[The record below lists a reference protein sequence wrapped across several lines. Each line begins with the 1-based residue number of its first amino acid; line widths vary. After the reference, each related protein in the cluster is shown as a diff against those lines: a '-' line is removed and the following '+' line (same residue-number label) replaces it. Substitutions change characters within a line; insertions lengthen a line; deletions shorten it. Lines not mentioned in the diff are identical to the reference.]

1 MIEVLLDARETR
13 RMSAGMRVYVRELA
27 ERLPFVASDIDLR
40 TVTGGDIFSFTEQ
53 VELPF
58 ASRHADLVHFPTIF
72 APVMLPRKYVVTVHD
87 LIHMRWP
94 DLFSRTTAV
103 YYKLFVRRLL
113 EGAAR
118 VIVGDERTV
127 GDCERF
133 FGIPRDRVRVVPLGY
148 DPALLAVPARRA
160 DRPYVLY
167 VGNHRAHKN
176 LPTLLA
182 AWERLPAG
190 VVLDLVLTGEN
201 DLKAVER
208 RHERRL
214 VFLGELTPA
223 EVGSA
228 IAGASALVQPSLAE
242 GFGLPV
248 LEALVR
254 GIPVIAAEEAFPQ
267 MFAPY
272 VMRFSARDVDTL
284 TVLLEEAANAPQ
296 RLRAQV
302 GEGTA
307 VARAYTWDRFA
318 EAIADVYRETAG
330 EPSA

>member
-27 ERLPFVASDIDLR
+27 ERLPFVAHDIQLR
-40 TVTGGDIFSFTEQ
+40 TVTGGDVFSFTEQ

-94 DLFSRTTAV
+94 ELFSRTTAV
-103 YYKLFVRRLL
+103 YYKLFVHRLL
-113 EGAAR
+113 GGAAR
-118 VIVGDERTV
+118 IIVGDERTV
-127 GDCERF
+127 TDCERF
-133 FGIPRDRVRVVPLGY
+133 FEIPPERVRVVPLGY
-148 DPALLAVPARRA
+148 DPALLAAPARRP

-176 LPTLLA
+176 LRTLLA

-190 VVLDLVLTGEN
+190 IALDLALTGEN
-201 DLKAVER
+201 DLDTLPQ
-208 RHERRL
+208 RHERSL
-214 VFLGELTPA
+214 IFLGELSPA

-228 IAGASALVQPSLAE
+228 IAGATALVQPSLAE

-267 MFAPY
+267 MLSPFVVRFA
-272 VMRFSARDVDTL
+272 ARDIETL
-284 TVLLEEAANAPQ
+284 SVLLEEVANAPQ
-296 RLRAQV
+296 RLRSQAA
-302 GEGTA
+302 EGLA
-307 VARAYTWDRFA
+307 VARTYTWDRFA
-318 EAIADVYRETAG
+318 SAIADVYREAA
-330 EPSA
+330 E